1 MQCLHHLVLSLI
13 VSSFPRLVCGTFET
27 STTTA
32 THTKTSMS
40 NEQKMPAGTA
50 LLLDMDG
57 VLAEVSGSYRAAIIE
72 TCKHYGA
79 TSITFDTVAEWKAR
93 GGCNNDWK
101 LSLDLINT
109 DPNGKKDLTLDEVT
123 ETFERFY
130 QGDPDAGL
138 VGLCELETLIP
149 KKSTLEEICNRIG
162 KERMAIVTGRP
173 RKDCDKFLKLHGI
186 DHLFSVCVCMEDG
199 PPKPDPFPVS
209 QACKLLGVEPS
220 LSVVM
225 VGDTPDDIR
234 AAHAAGCRGVGVATP
249 ENAEKADQAGKSFHE
264 HCALCVA
271 MKSCGADTIVSPGFD
286 SLVDVFPE
294 KYGGSASIMHQV

>member
-1 MQCLHHLVLSLI
+1 M
-13 VSSFPRLVCGTFET
+13 SSSV
-27 STTTA
+27 
-32 THTKTSMS
+32 
-40 NEQKMPAGTA
+40 EQEMPAGTA

-109 DPNGKKDLTLDEVT
+109 DSNGQKDLTLDEVT

-130 QGDPDAGL
+130 QGDLDAGL
-138 VGLCELETLIP
+138 VGLCDLETLIP
-149 KKSTLEEICNRIG
+149 KKSTLEEICNRVG

-173 RKDCDKFLKLHGI
+173 RKDCDKFLKLHDI
-186 DHLFSVCVCMEDG
+186 DRLFSVCVCMEDG

-225 VGDTPDDIR
+225 VGDTPDDVR

-271 MKSCGADTIVSPGFD
+271 MKSCGADTIVSPGFE
-286 SLVDVFPE
+286 SLVDVFPR
-294 KYGGSASIMHQV
+294 KNI